1 MGLQVT
7 DDDQTCQRKMKIT
20 LDNGSAKYR
29 IIAYESGRIRIN
41 DETILDSIIVSPEK
55 TELWDIENMDSLT
68 QHHFEYLLTYEPEI
82 LILGTGSKQR
92 FPASN
97 LLTPLVQAGIG
108 LEVMNTAAACRT
120 YNILMSEGRNVVAA
134 LFMIE

>member
-29 IIAYESGRIRIN
+29 IIAYESGSIRIN

-55 TELWDIENMDSLT
+55 TELWDIENMDSLA
-68 QHHFEYLLTYEPEI
+68 QHHFEHLLTYEPEI
-82 LILGTGSKQR
+82 LILGTGSKQC
-92 FPASN
+92 FPPSN
-97 LLTPLVQAGIG
+97 LLAPLLQAGIG
-108 LEVMNTAAACRT
+108 LEVMSTAAACRT
-120 YNILMSEGRNVVAA
+120 YNILMSEDRNVVAA
-134 LFMIE
+134 LFMIK